1 MENIETYF
9 EAKRKA
15 KADKV
20 VFIGFVVMI
29 AASAITYL
37 LK

>member
-1 MENIETYF
+1 MKDIETYF
-9 EAKRKA
+9 EEKRKA

-29 AASAITYL
+29 VASVITYL